1 MGAFA
6 LTFELFPCFETNDQY
21 DYAVM
26 EKIRNNIMKDRWTQQ
41 EKRKLYINKAISH
54 NYHDEDEDEDEY
66 SDSEFDYESDIDVL
80 ETPEENKYFNKQ
92 LKNTTDTNSFYIL
105 YQ

>member
-6 LTFELFPCFETNDQY
+6 LTFELFPCFETDDKY

-26 EKIRNNIMKDRWTQQ
+26 ERIRNNIMKDRFSQQ

-54 NYHDEDEDEDEY
+54 DYQDEDEDEDEY
-66 SDSEFDYESDIDVL
+66 YDSEFDCESDIDVL

-92 LKNTTDTNSFYIL
+92 LKNTTDTESFYIL